1 VVAPTDVLR
10 YMYDVSRV
18 FV

>member
-10 YMYDVSRV
+10 YMYDVSHV